1 MENKKIHYK
10 MYKSGKFIMYSA
22 IFSLTMGLGLG
33 ITTSAEA
40 STVSI
45 QPTAA
50 SSVTDSAQS
59 TAASSVA
66 DSAQSTAASSVAD
79 SAQSTAASSVA
90 DSAQSTAASSV
101 ADSAQSTATSSVTD
115 SAQSTA
121 TSSVTDGAQ
130 STATSS
136 VIDSAQ
142 STAASSVTDSAQS
155 TATSSVV
162 DGAQSTAT
170 SNVNIKSPA
179 TTTVTPSSNNYV
191 TPTKEQLDQLK
202 AQIEKSTDNFNTS
215 FGSQLP
221 TGVKIDE
228 LKVDNNTHKI
238 IISASTSA
246 PNINSKD
253 NMYTTYAI
261 AAQIMMAPD
270 ITKTVFDMSLNKFQV
285 EMVITNTNMQN
296 QQISMTING
305 SYTMAVTVS
314 GKTVDGQSL
323 YSQVDTKNM
332 YAGDSWS
339 STPAEIDGYH
349 VVTSLL
355 PENASGTA
363 NILATQE
370 IIYVY
375 APDTT
380 PGDNGGTT
388 PGDNGGT
395 TPGDNGGTTP
405 GDNGGTTPGDN
416 GGTTPG
422 DNGGTTPGD
431 NGGTTPGDNGGMTPG
446 DNGGTTPGD
455 NGGMTPGDNE
465 QLARLWY
472 NTPYS
477 VEKNTQT
484 HSSKKDTTQLPQT
497 DDNKKNSENL
507 TTIGALL
514 VFVVGVIHFTL
525 KKRVI

>member
-79 SAQSTAASSVA
+79 SAQSTA
-90 DSAQSTAASSV
+90 
-101 ADSAQSTATSSVTD
+101 
-115 SAQSTA
+115 
-121 TSSVTDGAQ
+121 
-130 STATSS
+130 
-136 VIDSAQ
+136 
-142 STAASSVTDSAQS
+142 
-155 TATSSVV
+155 TSSVV
-162 DGAQSTAT
+162 DGAQSTST

-388 PGDNGGT
+388 PGDN
-395 TPGDNGGTTP
+395 
-405 GDNGGTTPGDN
+405 
-416 GGTTPG
+416 
-422 DNGGTTPGD
+422 
-431 NGGTTPGDNGGMTPG
+431 
-446 DNGGTTPGD
+446 
-455 NGGMTPGDNE
+455 E

-484 HSSKKDTTQLPQT
+484 YSSKKDTTQLPQT